1 MKNLFDRLKES
12 AKRDLELYAVDYP
25 ATVEELTR
33 SLKKN
38 KYFVSM
44 RWGDVENL
52 CSKCTVRSPYDLLN
66 EDE

>member
-44 RWGDVENL
+44 RWG
-52 CSKCTVRSPYDLLN
+52 
-66 EDE
+66 